1 MFWKLQLY
9 AKHIQSRLLF
19 TRLAYEGGAPDCSA
33 LLLLDSCLDS
43 KSRTNHE
50 YSHTDTSSTMTY
62 LHPYPHSTR

>member
-9 AKHIQSRLLF
+9 TKHIQSRLLF

-43 KSRTNHE
+43 RVESIMNIPILTH
-50 YSHTDTSSTMTY
+50 HQ
-62 LHPYPHSTR
+62 L